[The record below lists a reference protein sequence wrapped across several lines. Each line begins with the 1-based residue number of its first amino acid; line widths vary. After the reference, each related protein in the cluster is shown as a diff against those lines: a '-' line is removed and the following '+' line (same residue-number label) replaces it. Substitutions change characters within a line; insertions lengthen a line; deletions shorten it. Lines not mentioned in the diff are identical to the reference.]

1 MIWASRGGDD
11 DRTMDD
17 IYEKGGGRGKN
28 WLLKYFFMQIVNVM
42 MIVFF
47 SWLGARVLEFWDLGV
62 ESKGKATLKVTILF

>member
-1 MIWASRGGDD
+1 MIERWTIYMKRGGGG
-11 DRTMDD
+11 
-17 IYEKGGGRGKN
+17 KGEE
-28 WLLKYFFMQIVNVM
+28 LAFEIFFMQIVNVM